1 MPKPRYD
8 HWGGLIKNE
17 LSFEEGEMWEII
29 LGTWPVQ
36 IDWNFYDLQFD
47 GKNFVFIGNN
57 QSRLKELL

>member
-1 MPKPRYD
+1 
-8 HWGGLIKNE
+8 
-17 LSFEEGEMWEII
+17 MWEII

-47 GKNFVFIGNN
+47 GKNFVFIENN